1 MKNLW
6 SKLVNKTLVFVTSVE
21 ITPTRVEQN
30 KQHETAP
37 QMMDEIVDCA
47 KI

>member
-30 KQHETAP
+30 ITLAP

>member
-1 MKNLW
+1 MKNLG

-30 KQHETAP
+30 ITLAT
-37 QMMDEIVDCA
+37 
-47 KI
+47 